1 MEICPVW
8 LLFRKVR
15 VNMFMQRPIC
25 PLCNQN
31 EVAINY
37 RSNEQVRYRKIC
49 GACDRKGK
57 VLRPVPPAWFKAG
70 YRKKAVCEKCGYK
83 AKYPD
88 KQMAVFHVDG
98 NLRNTSSL
106 NLKSV
111 CLNCRVELAHSK
123 LPWKEAP
130 LTPDF

>member
-8 LLFRKVR
+8 LPLRKVW
-15 VNMFMQRPIC
+15 VNINMTR
-25 PLCNQN
+25 PLCPVCNSRP
-31 EVAINY
+31 VAVNCHRHGRIY
-37 RSNEQVRYRKIC
+37 YRKV
-49 GACDRKGK
+49 CDVCARAGK
-57 VLRPVPPAWFKAG
+57 KYKPVPAWFKAG
-70 YRKKAVCEKCGYK
+70 YRKKAVCDKCGYK

-88 KQMAVFHVDG
+88 KQMTVYYADG